1 MSFNYFAPSSSPQP
15 KSHSRVTDKPIH
27 FLSINRSY
35 ASGLFV
41 ADLPDVHGFRRGR
54 FRLDAEKECEVFP
67 EDQIQLI
74 GIAAH
79 VFDDLADLEPN
90 GNLGW
95 SELKKR
101 LASLLS
107 HPISGAAR
115 QVGISI
121 SGVSQIWPE
130 VCPARKQR
138 PRGSFM

>member
-1 MSFNYFAPSSSPQP
+1 L
-15 KSHSRVTDKPIH
+15 R
-27 FLSINRSY
+27 
-35 ASGLFV
+35 
-41 ADLPDVHGFRRGR
+41 DVHGFRGGR
-54 FRLDAEKECEVFP
+54 FGLDAEQAREVFP
-67 EDQIQLI
+67 EEQTQLI
-74 GIAAH
+74 GIEASL
-79 VFDDLADLEPN
+79 FDDLADLEPN

-138 PRGSFM
+138 PRGSFMGSFM